1 MTGLAEMLD
10 QRYETGGSSY
20 QGASGFVKTLEA
32 EGASYAYRGR
42 PKMGTF
48 PGLLALLAV
57 VLISFACGYGV
68 REVISRR
75 RRAIE
80 RERYYR
86 RHPEGRP

>member
-1 MTGLAEMLD
+1 MTGLAEMVD
-10 QRYETGGSSY
+10 QRYETGRSSY
-20 QGASGFVKTLEA
+20 QGAPGLVKTLEA
-32 EGASYAYRGR
+32 ERASYAYRVD
-42 PKMGTF
+42 PMGTF
-48 PGLLALLAV
+48 LGLLPFLAV

-80 RERYYR
+80 REKYYR